1 MIPILPIVTPWDQA
15 ATLDRLGGD
24 EALLAELAQIFA
36 QESPKQM
43 EKLRDAVSRSDA
55 DAIMRGAHTIKGEVS
70 CLGAVLA
77 SSTAQE
83 LERMGRDK
91 EVAGAEEIFL
101 NLEREVEAFR
111 RLLMAAVST
120 HS

>member
-1 MIPILPIVTPWDQA
+1 MIPILPIITPWDQA

-24 EALLAELAQIFA
+24 ETLLAELAQIFA
-36 QESPKQM
+36 HESPQQM
-43 EKLRDAVSRSDA
+43 EKLRDAVSREDA

-77 SSTAQE
+77 ASTAQE

-91 EVAGAEEIFL
+91 RLDGAAQTFL
-101 NLEREVEAFR
+101 TLERELQVFS
-111 RLLMAAVST
+111 RLLLAAVAT